1 MTQYQLLDSYKK
13 AGQSEA
19 DLTNEIK
26 ALTDATR
33 TVVIEGDKLTL
44 YAHLSDGYG
53 NGLMELPAINSEV
66 QYGTFVPDESLRDE
80 THGELGKLQ
89 NDLWEESCLS
99 GLFVGFDEN
108 GTAKL
113 LPTTPTIIKDLPLL
127 GINGPVTRQMNY
139 YLVGLMANAL
149 KGKKVSLIIKTADD
163 GTEKVFSMRSV
174 GYMSVPQT
182 EIYDFAK
189 DLLCV
194 QSTGELMCWDTSH
207 FLTEATYQFPG
218 ETAVVTTKRGRRVEM
233 TPHIRVGTSDTGDA
247 SIEFSLWWK
256 SLLGTEFLAG
266 GRDTASRKHS
276 GKWNASTKAAFEK
289 DVQQLV
295 SKLQLLP
302 QKIASLDAITVS
314 NGDFCAVIDNLIT
327 DSKMRKESA
336 LGKAVCS
343 AINNYTLNAIASF
356 SEVSGADIVLT
367 MMEAL
372 ERVTTLSNLS
382 ELQKRILERCMAEL
396 PYCRIRGAVTA
407 D

>member
-1 MTQYQLLDSYKK
+1 MTQNQLLDSYKK
-13 AGQSEA
+13 AGSSET

-53 NGLMELPAINSEV
+53 EGLMELPAIGAEV

-80 THGELGKLQ
+80 IHGELRHF
-89 NDLWEESCLS
+89 DSMLWDESCSS
-99 GLFVGFDEN
+99 GLFVGFEEN
-108 GTAKL
+108 GVQKL

-149 KGKKVSLIIKTADD
+149 KGKKVSLIIKAADD
-163 GTEKVFSMRSV
+163 GTEKIFSMRSV

-182 EIYDFAK
+182 DIFVFA
-189 DLLCV
+189 DDILCK

-218 ETAVVTTKRGRRVEM
+218 ETAVVTTKRGKRAEM
-233 TPHIRVGTSDTGDA
+233 TPHVRVSTSDTGDA

-266 GRDTASRKHS
+266 GKDTASRKHS

-295 SKLQLLP
+295 SKLRLLP
-302 QKIASLDAITVS
+302 QKIEELDLITVS
-314 NGDFCAVIDNLIT
+314 NSDFAAVVENLIT
-327 DSKMRKESA
+327 DSRMRKESA
-336 LGKAVCS
+336 LGKAVCN
-343 AINNYTLNAIASF
+343 AINNYSLNAIASY

-372 ERVTTLSNLS
+372 ERVTSLSNLS

-407 D
+407 N